1 MATFLGWLNIVL
13 ILYLVSLFLIKRY
26 ISWKGRNITTSM
38 KLITIKI
45 SRFHKIAAMALL
57 MLGLVHGYL
66 AQGNQLI
73 INHSGFLL
81 WIIVLTTTVV
91 GMINENTDNEKLR
104 KLHVQYAFL
113 LIVVLLYHYFYS
125 GPIIG

>member
-1 MATFLGWLNIVL
+1 
-13 ILYLVSLFLIKRY
+13 
-26 ISWKGRNITTSM
+26 
-38 KLITIKI
+38 
-45 SRFHKIAAMALL
+45 MALL